1 MIHFMYQQET
11 PPQKESPIMQ
21 TTILFNTPM
30 RIDSIFQSASVIGF
44 QEHGNIHNTV
54 LVRIDV
60 NPYAPHIVCA
70 TDRTEY
76 IAVAIDKNGT
86 VYGTTTTGMRVP
98 LTKTP
103 YTTPESATLTQV
115 GEMWVGSRYHFYA
128 DEDTTFTDEETGE
141 QVDINS
147 DDIEDNLPVGATLT
161 MRDKYMSVTVRRTG
175 ECSYN
180 INGYETDHSGAPYDA
195 QDALDF
201 IFKWYGA
208 TTRHTIT
215 RP

>member
-1 MIHFMYQQET
+1 MR
-11 PPQKESPIMQ
+11 
-21 TTILFNTPM
+21 TILFKTPM

-44 QEHGNIHNTV
+44 QERGNIHNTV

-60 NPYAPHIVCA
+60 NSYAPHIACA
-70 TDRTEY
+70 TDDTEY
-76 IAVAIDKNGT
+76 TTVTIDKNGT
-86 VYGTTTTGMRVP
+86 VYAVTTDGKRVA

-103 YTTPESATLTQV
+103 YSTPESAALTQV

-141 QVDINS
+141 TVEINS
-147 DDIEDNLPVGATLT
+147 DDIEDNFIVGATIT
-161 MRDKYMSVTVRRTG
+161 MRNRYTPVTVTRIDER
-175 ECSYN
+175 SYN
-180 INGYETDHSGAPYDA
+180 INGYETDHSDAPYDA

>member
-1 MIHFMYQQET
+1 
-11 PPQKESPIMQ
+11 MQ

-30 RIDSIFQSASVIGF
+30 RINSIFQSASVIEF
-44 QEHGNIHNTV
+44 QEHGNIHNTMF
-54 LVRIDV
+54 VRIDV
-60 NPYAPHIVCA
+60 EPYAPHIVCA

-76 IAVAIDKNGT
+76 IAVAIDKSGT
-86 VYGTTTTGMRVP
+86 VYGTTTDGKRVP

-103 YTTPESATLTQV
+103 HSTPESTALTQV

-128 DEDTTFTDEETGE
+128 DEDTVFVDEETGE

-147 DDIEDNLPVGATLT
+147 DDIEDNFTVGATIT
-161 MRDKYMSVTVRRTG
+161 MTDRYTSVTVRRID
-175 ECSYN
+175 ERSYN

-201 IFKWYGA
+201 IFKWYG
-208 TTRHTIT
+208 TCTRHTIT

>member
-1 MIHFMYQQET
+1 
-11 PPQKESPIMQ
+11 MQ

-30 RIDSIFQSASVIGF
+30 RIDSIFQSASVIEF
-44 QEHGNIHNTV
+44 QERGNIHNTV

-60 NPYAPHIVCA
+60 KPYAPHITAA
-70 TDRTEY
+70 TNDTEY

-86 VYGTTTTGMRVP
+86 VYATTIDGKRIP
-98 LTKTP
+98 LTKTL
-103 YTTPESATLTQV
+103 YTTPESTALTQV
-115 GEMWVGSRYHFYA
+115 GEMWVGSRYHFCA

-141 QVDINS
+141 QVPINS
-147 DDIEDNLPVGATLT
+147 DDIEDNFTVGATIT
-161 MRDKYMSVTVRRTG
+161 MRDKYTPVTVRRTG
-175 ECSYN
+175 ERSYN

>member
-1 MIHFMYQQET
+1 MR
-11 PPQKESPIMQ
+11 
-21 TTILFNTPM
+21 TILFKTPM
-30 RIDSIFQSASVIGF
+30 MIDSVFQSASVIGF
-44 QEHGNIHNTV
+44 QERGNIHNTV

-60 NPYAPHIVCA
+60 NPYAPHIACA
-70 TDRTEY
+70 TDDTEY
-76 IAVAIDKNGT
+76 TTVTIDKNGT
-86 VYGTTTTGMRVP
+86 VYAVTTDGKRVA

-103 YTTPESATLTQV
+103 YSTPERAALTQV

-128 DEDTTFTDEETGE
+128 DEDTTFTDEKTGE
-141 QVDINS
+141 TVEINS
-147 DDIEDNLPVGATLT
+147 DDIEGNFTVGATIT
-161 MRDKYMSVTVRRTG
+161 MRNRYTPVTVTRINER
-175 ECSYN
+175 SYN
-180 INGYETDHSGAPYDA
+180 INGYETDHSDAPYDA

>member
-1 MIHFMYQQET
+1 MSSSS
-11 PPQKESPIMQ
+11 SPFKSRTWAGRAKKALYVWFLANAPSQ
-21 TTILFNTPM
+21 NTL
-30 RIDSIFQSASVIGF
+30 
-44 QEHGNIHNTV
+44 NTS
-54 LVRIDV
+54 
-60 NPYAPHIVCA
+60 
-70 TDRTEY
+70 Y
-76 IAVAIDKNGT
+76 IANINENLSCRK
-86 VYGTTTTGMRVP
+86 
-98 LTKTP
+98 P
-103 YTTPESATLTQV
+103 YSTPESATLTQV
-115 GEMWVGSRYHFYA
+115 GETWVGSRYHFYA

-161 MRDKYMSVTVRRTG
+161 MRDKYTSVTVRRTG
-175 ECSYN
+175 ERSYN

>member
-1 MIHFMYQQET
+1 
-11 PPQKESPIMQ
+11 MQ

-44 QEHGNIHNTV
+44 QERGNIHNTV

-161 MRDKYMSVTVRRTG
+161 MRDKYTPVTVRRTG
-175 ECSYN
+175 ERSYN
-180 INGYETDHSGAPYDA
+180 INGYETDHSGAPYDT
-195 QDALDF
+195 QDALNF

>member
-1 MIHFMYQQET
+1 
-11 PPQKESPIMQ
+11 
-21 TTILFNTPM
+21 M
-30 RIDSIFQSASVIGF
+30 RVDSIFQSASVISF

-54 LVRIDV
+54 FVRIDV
-60 NPYAPHIVCA
+60 EPYAPHIACA

-76 IAVAIDKNGT
+76 TAVTIDKNGT
-86 VYGTTTTGMRVP
+86 VYASTTTGKRVA
-98 LTKTP
+98 LTQAP
-103 YTTPESATLTQV
+103 YSTPESTALTQV

-128 DEDTTFTDEETGE
+128 DEDTVFVDEETGE
-141 QVDINS
+141 QVPINS
-147 DDIEDNLPVGATLT
+147 DDIEDNLTVGATLT
-161 MRDKYMSVTVRRTG
+161 MRDKYTPVTVRRID
-175 ECSYN
+175 ERSYN
-180 INGYETDHSGAPYDA
+180 INGYETDHSGGSYDA